1 LCLSDKEIIVVE
13 ELVKLVVQKTGL
25 AQGTAIITVSLVIS
39 YLRDKLPDPVVAQ
52 IDDLLG
58 GDKTVEIMNHYLKR
72 AGKELGEE

>member
-1 LCLSDKEIIVVE
+1 VG

-39 YLRDKLPDPVVAQ
+39 YLRDKLPDPIVAQ

-58 GDKTVEIMNHYLKR
+58 GDKTVEIMNHYLKK